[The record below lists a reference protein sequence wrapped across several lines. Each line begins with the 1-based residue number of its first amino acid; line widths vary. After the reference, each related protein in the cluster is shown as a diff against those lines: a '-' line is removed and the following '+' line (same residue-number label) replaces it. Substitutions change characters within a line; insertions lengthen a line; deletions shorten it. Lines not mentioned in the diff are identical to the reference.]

1 MMPIQ
6 NKRTTV
12 YLNPKLHKAL
22 RLKALDSN
30 RSVSEII
37 NQTLWVQL
45 AEDAEDL
52 AAFEEAE
59 NEPDISYE
67 EMMKRLKKDGLI

>member
-1 MMPIQ
+1 MAVT

-12 YLNPKLHKAL
+12 YLDPKLHKAL

-30 RSVSEII
+30 RSMSEII
-37 NQTLWVQL
+37 NQTLWIQL

-59 NEPDISYE
+59 NEPDFDFE
-67 EMMKRLKKDGLI
+67 EMVKRLKKDGLI